1 MTIRHRLLFLELSHI
16 LHIYET
22 EITYDVLYVLY
33 GLYVLYV
40 IMLPCFRGTLE
51 VLSCVALMVVGRGCC
66 KASPALELKYAPRQ
80 ISLACTPE

>member
-22 EITYDVLYVLY
+22 EITYDVLYARY

-40 IMLPCFRGTLE
+40 LMLPYFRGTLE

-66 KASPALELKYAPRQ
+66 KASPALELKYAQ